1 MVLVV
6 AARGGAG
13 GPDYPNSSPHIVF
26 GPRWLSSS
34 DPDHAAAG
42 CWEPRHAAAFTLIIL
57 VSAVLPGHCW
67 GYRWNI
73 STLKIDNMCF
83 YILKLLGRISFIVVN
98 IVGKLLIKIPEW
110 WWQVLYNN
118 GNNGSRRWLHF
129 TAASLKYFLIFL
141 QIFLFVLWDSRS

>member
-1 MVLVV
+1 MVLVWRLEGV
-6 AARGGAG
+6 PGALII
-13 GPDYPNSSPHIVF
+13 STHLHT
-26 GPRWLSSS
+26 LSLGRDDSHL
-34 DPDHAAAG
+34 PTQTMQLLAAG
-42 CWEPRHAAAFTLIIL
+42 SLNCCFHTHNPSP
-57 VSAVLPGHCW
+57 VSAVLSGHCW